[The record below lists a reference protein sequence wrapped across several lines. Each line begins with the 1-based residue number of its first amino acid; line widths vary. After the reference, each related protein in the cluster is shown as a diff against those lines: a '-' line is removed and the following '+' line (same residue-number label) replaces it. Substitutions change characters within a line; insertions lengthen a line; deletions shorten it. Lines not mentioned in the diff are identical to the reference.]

1 MWHWSIWWLKYIA
14 LDLRIE
20 RWTFFQKGGF
30 HDMKL
35 QAMHHV
41 LLIVNSNLLS
51 SEFLS
56 LASYHGNI
64 FLSFIAH
71 FHQFFSI
78 IKFSSSFIILF
89 FQLHLVFTDYPSF
102 FLSLSILYRNNP
114 KAAAISHNHLQPA
127 NQHQLPQ
134 LRWLYFT
141 EPPATS
147 ADQPPAST
155 TCPNDPLSAFPAP
168 NYPIF

>member
-14 LDLRIE
+14 LNLRIE
-20 RWTFFQKGGF
+20 HWTFFQKGGF

-89 FQLHLVFTDYPSF
+89 FNCIW
-102 FLSLSILYRNNP
+102 FLPITRLFSCP
-114 KAAAISHNHLQPA
+114 C
-127 NQHQLPQ
+127 
-134 LRWLYFT
+134 LYFIET
-141 EPPATS
+141 TQKQLQSATTTS
-147 ADQPPAST
+147 NQQTSTSYAS
-155 TCPNDPLSAFPAP
+155 
-168 NYPIF
+168 

>member
-14 LDLRIE
+14 LNFRIE
-20 RWTFFQKGGF
+20 HWTVFQKGGF

-78 IKFSSSFIILF
+78 IKCSSSFIILF
-89 FQLHLVFTDYPSF
+89 FNYIRFLPITGLFFCPCLYFIETTQKQLQSATTTS
-102 FLSLSILYRNNP
+102 
-114 KAAAISHNHLQPA
+114 

-141 EPPATS
+141 ELPATS